1 MKLLCNHGR
10 GVTSSLK
17 GLNCSTVAK
26 TELLVMLVGVSLRVG
41 HEDSCFLVQLVLT
54 RIGLH
59 GLYGLVVRVLHLNCK
74 LGYES

>member
-1 MKLLCNHGR
+1 
-10 GVTSSLK
+10 
-17 GLNCSTVAK
+17 
-26 TELLVMLVGVSLRVG
+26 MLVGVSLRVG